1 MKTDVLIPLKHLA
14 AAKSRLAPALSVAER
29 TRLMAAMVAHVAR
42 TAVAAD
48 AGRVVLVS
56 SDPAA
61 PALAGRLGV
70 ACVSDAGLPWNQGL
84 MHARAHL
91 PGPAGAVL
99 YLAGDLPLLEVG
111 DVAARDRG
119 WGQLDRRASGR
130 AHDGGTNA
138 LWVCPAAALEPAF
151 GTPGSAA
158 VHAARAVEHGLG
170 VVVIDRPG
178 LARDVDTPADLA
190 LARRLLRAPARVT

>member
-1 MKTDVLIPLKHLA
+1 VRTDILVPLKRLD

-29 TRLMAAMVAHVAR
+29 RRLMAAMLTHVVG
-42 TAVAAD
+42 TALSAD
-48 AGRVVLVS
+48 AGRVVLAS

-61 PALAGRLGV
+61 PALAARLGV
-70 ACVSDAGLPWNQGL
+70 ACVTDGGLAWNEGL
-84 MHARAHL
+84 LHARAQL

-99 YLAGDLPLLEVG
+99 YLAGDLPLV
-111 DVAARDRG
+111 DVADIAALTAAGD
-119 WGQLDRRASGR
+119 DSTVVIGR

-138 LWVCPAAALEPAF
+138 LWVCPAVALEPAF

-158 VHAARAVEHGLG
+158 VHAARAGERGLEA
-170 VVVIDRPG
+170 VVIDRPG

-190 LARRLLRAPARVT
+190 LARRLRRGAAGVT

>member
-29 TRLMAAMVAHVAR
+29 TRLMAAMVAHVVR

-111 DVAARDRG
+111 DVAAVIEAG
-119 WGQLDRRASGR
+119 GSSTAVLGR

-138 LWVCPAAALEPAF
+138 LWVCPATALEPAF
-151 GTPGSAA
+151 GTPRSAA